1 MCVLICLLMRVL
13 MCPYICP
20 FMYVINIDVEGFELE
35 ILSVSLYAFS
45 CAVLAVWNVPKNI
58 KVIRWRLP

>member
-1 MCVLICLLMRVL
+1 
-13 MCPYICP
+13 
-20 FMYVINIDVEGFELE
+20 MYVIKIDVEGFELE

-58 KVIRWRLP
+58 KVIRWCLP